1 MSVVLCHGASSRETP
16 HARVHESG
24 IAAVRASEKGASRTL
39 INSLQIM
46 AEARVD
52 VFECIIALSA

>member
-1 MSVVLCHGASSRETP
+1 MAVVPCHESINLETP

-24 IAAVRASEKGASRTL
+24 IAALRASEKGASRTL